1 MLVGI
6 LEVLVE
12 ALGSIEENNAKFLAE
27 LVEAGLAGTGG
38 FKIWR
43 DLMIT
48 GNYPHVSQWRA
59 QATKQGIEQG
69 IEQGSMKVRIADILR
84 ILARRD
90 ISVPEDRRA
99 VIENCTD
106 MITLETWFDRALV
119 IDDIKDLFDA

>member
-1 MLVGI
+1 MV
-6 LEVLVE
+6 EV
-12 ALGSIEENNAKFLAE
+12 
-27 LVEAGLAGTGG
+27 GLAGTGG

-69 IEQGSMKVRIADILR
+69 SMKARIADILR

-106 MITLETWFDRALV
+106 MVTLETWFDRALV
-119 IDDIKDLFDA
+119 IDDIKDLCDA